1 MNFIPFISVKY
12 HLSTLCAVSFFL
24 LVFLPA
30 TAQSKEDPDQLKKK
44 IDAAESDSQKVEL
57 LLTLSSYYL
66 RKPGELKPDLD
77 SATNLNFEAKKLS
90 NTLGYKQGKGKAML
104 LEGQIYRE
112 KGDSKQGLKKTN
124 EALAYSKKYNLT
136 VLTADVYKELCA
148 YEGYDKEGFE
158 AKIKHLETAVPLY
171 KKSKAYRKQA
181 DALKDMAD
189 YYGSID
195 ENQKALQLLDQ
206 AVVIY
211 KAIGFKEL
219 QGVYTLL
226 SDNYGILQNTQLSLQ
241 YALMAIK
248 TAEEVQDTSY
258 QLCTI
263 YNHLA
268 LAYYDLLKYDLAF
281 DNFEKALNIALE
293 HKNVGDINTISY
305 NLASLYCQ
313 QKNYTK
319 ALRTLKRTA
328 NDYPP
333 NDEITKVRQ
342 RFIYVVC
349 YSMLKQI
356 GNAKPYYEQILKD
369 YEESD
374 AGLAYKLTAI
384 IIYLQQSGQVE
395 KTYAYIDKF
404 KEFAKKSNKLILYS
418 QIELLSFQSD
428 HASKKYESAI
438 QHLQKHQ
445 LLRDSLFNVEK
456 LKQSAALQLQFETEK
471 KDKNIKLLTQQGKL
485 QEIKIHNDQII
496 RYVFIGSVIVLILF
510 LAFLYNSF
518 RTKKKKNEELE
529 IQRQQINEQNEL
541 NKKML
546 IEKEWLLKEIHHRV
560 KNNLQIV
567 ISLLNTQSAY
577 LDNEDALMA
586 IQNSQHRM
594 HAMSL
599 IHQKLYQSD
608 NLANIDM
615 SWYIYELISYMRE
628 CFNTDNKIHFILDN
642 EKVYLDVAQAVP
654 LGLIINEAIN
664 NAIKYAFPSEKKGD
678 VNIELKNISGDKYQL
693 VISDNGVG
701 LPDNFEETERDSL
714 GMNLMMGLTDQI
726 DGTFEM
732 TSDNGLTIKITF
744 TRNTEFE
751 VTTDD
756 SQNIA
761 IK

>member
-1 MNFIPFISVKY
+1 MNFIPFISVKK
-12 HLSTLCAVSFFL
+12 HIRSLSTAFL
-24 LVFLPA
+24 FVL
-30 TAQSKEDPDQLKKK
+30 TGISGIAQSKEDPDQLKKK
-44 IDAAESDSQKVEL
+44 ISSAENNSQKVEFL
-57 LLTLSSYYL
+57 LALSNYYL
-66 RKPGELKPDLD
+66 TKPGEFKTDLD
-77 SATNLNFEAKKLS
+77 SADNLNFEAEKLS
-90 NTLGYKQGKGKAML
+90 NSLDYKPGKGKAIL
-104 LEGQIYRE
+104 LSAQICRE
-112 KGDSKQGLKKTN
+112 KGDAKKAQIITNKALDYSVKNNLPVLK
-124 EALAYSKKYNLT
+124 
-136 VLTADVYKELCA
+136 ADVYRELCA
-148 YEGYDKEGFE
+148 YKGYEKEDVE
-158 AKIKHLETAVPLY
+158 EKIKYLEIAIPLY
-171 KKSKAYRKQA
+171 KKGKAYKKQA
-181 DALKDMAD
+181 DALKDLGD
-189 YYGSID
+189 YYGSIE
-195 ENQKALQLLDQ
+195 ENQKALVYLEN

-211 KAIGFKEL
+211 KAIGFKAL
-219 QGVYTLL
+219 QGVYTLM

-241 YALMAIK
+241 YALMAEK
-248 TAEEVQDTSY
+248 TAEETHDTSY

-263 YNHLA
+263 YNHLG

-281 DNFEKALNIALE
+281 SNFEKALNIALE
-293 HKNVGDINTISY
+293 NKNVSDINTISY

-313 QKNYTK
+313 QKNYRE

-328 NDYPP
+328 TDYPP
-333 NDEITKVRQ
+333 QDEVTRIRQ
-342 RFIYVVC
+342 RFIFVVC
-349 YSMLKQI
+349 YSMLKQMDK
-356 GNAKPYYEQILKD
+356 AKPYYEQILKD
-369 YEESD
+369 YKESD
-374 AGLAYKLTAI
+374 VGLAYKLTGI

-395 KTYAYIDKF
+395 KTYAYIEKF
-404 KEFAKKSNKLILYS
+404 REFAKKSNKLILYS
-418 QIELLSFQSD
+418 QVELLSFQSD

-438 QHLQKHQ
+438 KHLQKHQ

-496 RYVFIGSVIVLILF
+496 RYVFIGSVLVLILF

-518 RTKKKKNEELE
+518 RSKKKKNEELE

-577 LDNEDALMA
+577 LDNEDALLA

-615 SWYIYELISYMRE
+615 SWYIHELISYMKE
-628 CFNTDNKIHFILDN
+628 CFDTDQNINFVLNT

-664 NAIKYAFPSEKKGD
+664 NAIKYAFPLERKGEVLISLQNMEKND
-678 VNIELKNISGDKYQL
+678 YQL
-693 VISDNGVG
+693 IVKDNGVG
-701 LPDNFEETERDSL
+701 LPDHFETLERNSL
-714 GMNLMMGLTDQI
+714 GMNLMIGLSDQI
-726 DGTFEM
+726 DGTFNMENE
-732 TSDNGLTIKITF
+732 NGLNITITF

-751 VTTDD
+751 GAVEN
-756 SQNIA
+756 SEI
-761 IK
+761 I

>member
-1 MNFIPFISVKY
+1 MNFIPSISAKK
-12 HLSTLCAVSFFL
+12 HISILCTAFFFL
-24 LVFLPA
+24 LA
-30 TAQSKEDPDQLKKK
+30 NTTGIAQSKEDPDQLKKK
-44 IDAAESDSQKVEL
+44 IASAESDSQKVEL
-57 LLTLSSYYL
+57 LLALSSYYL
-66 RKPGELKPDLD
+66 TKPGELKADLD
-77 SATNLNFEAKKLS
+77 SANNLNFEAGKLS
-90 NTLGYKQGKGKAML
+90 NTLGYKLGKGKSIL
-104 LEGQIYRE
+104 LFGQIYRE
-112 KGDSKQGLKKTN
+112 RGDSKKGLAFTN
-124 EALAYSKKYNLT
+124 NALSYSIKNNLP
-136 VLTADVYKELCA
+136 VLKADVYRELCA
-148 YEGYDKEGFE
+148 YKGYEEEDVKE
-158 AKIKHLETAVPLY
+158 KIKYLEIAIPLY
-171 KKSKAYRKQA
+171 KKSRAYKKQA
-181 DALKDMAD
+181 DALKDLAD
-189 YYGSID
+189 YYGSIE
-195 ENQKALQLLDQ
+195 ENQKALVLLEN
-206 AVVIY
+206 AVAIY
-211 KAIGFKEL
+211 KSIGFKPL
-219 QGVYTLL
+219 QGVYTLM

-241 YALMAIK
+241 YALMAVK
-248 TAEEVQDTSY
+248 TAEETNDTSY

-263 YNHLA
+263 YNHLG

-281 DNFEKALNIALE
+281 SNFEKALNIALE
-293 HKNVGDINTISY
+293 NKNVSDINTISY

-313 QKNYTK
+313 QKNYRE
-319 ALRTLKRTA
+319 ALRTLKRTEK
-328 NDYPP
+328 DYPP
-333 NDEITKVRQ
+333 QDEVTKIRQ
-342 RFIYVVC
+342 RFIFTVC
-349 YSMLKQI
+349 YSMLKQLD
-356 GNAKPYYEQILKD
+356 NAKPYYEQILKD
-369 YEESD
+369 YQESD
-374 AGLAYKLTAI
+374 AGLAYKLTGI

-395 KTYAYIDKF
+395 KTYAYIEKF

-438 QHLQKHQ
+438 KHLQRHQ
-445 LLRDSLFNVEK
+445 LFRDSIFNVEK

-496 RYVFIGSVIVLILF
+496 RYVFIGSVVVLILF

-518 RTKKKKNEELE
+518 RSKKKKNEELE

-615 SWYIYELISYMRE
+615 SWYVYELINYMKE
-628 CFNTDNKIHFILDN
+628 CFDTDTKINFNLDV
-642 EKVYLDVAQAVP
+642 EKTYLDVAQAVP

-664 NAIKYAFPSEKKGD
+664 NAIKYAFPSDRKGE
-678 VNIELKNISGDKYQL
+678 VVISLKNITESDYKL
-693 VISDNGVG
+693 IIADNGVG
-701 LPDNFEETERDSL
+701 LPENFDHTERDSL

-726 DGTFEM
+726 DGTFDM
-732 TSDNGLTIKITF
+732 KNDNGLKITITF

-751 VTTDD
+751 AT
-756 SQNIA
+756 SENSELI
-761 IK
+761 

>member
-1 MNFIPFISVKY
+1 MNFIPFISVKK
-12 HLSTLCAVSFFL
+12 HLCILCTAALFL
-24 LVFLPA
+24 LV
-30 TAQSKEDPDQLKKK
+30 TVHGNAQSKEDPDQLKKK
-44 IDAAESDSQKVEL
+44 IALAESDSQKVEL
-57 LLTLSSYYL
+57 LLALSNYYL
-66 RKPGELKPDLD
+66 TKPGELKEDLD
-77 SATNLNFEAKKLS
+77 SAENLNFEAKKLS
-90 NTLGYKQGKGKAML
+90 NTLGYKLGKGKSIL
-104 LEGQIYRE
+104 LDGQIYRE
-112 KGDSKQGLKKTN
+112 KGDSKNGLNKTK
-124 EALAYSKKYNLT
+124 EALAYSEKNNIP
-136 VLTADVYKELCA
+136 VLKADAYRELCA
-148 YEGYDKEGFE
+148 YKGYEKEDVE
-158 AKIKHLETAVPLY
+158 EKIKYLEIAIPLY
-171 KKSKAYRKQA
+171 KKGKAFKKQA
-181 DALKDMAD
+181 DALKDLAD
-189 YYGSID
+189 YYGIIE
-195 ENQKALQLLDQ
+195 ENQKALELLEN
-206 AVVIY
+206 AVAIY
-211 KAIGFKEL
+211 KAVGFKEL
-219 QGVYTLL
+219 QGVYTLM

-241 YALMAIK
+241 YALMAEK
-248 TAEEVQDTSY
+248 TAEETHDTSY

-263 YNHLA
+263 YNHLG

-281 DNFEKALNIALE
+281 FNFEKALNIAIE
-293 HKNVGDINTISY
+293 NKNVGDINTITY

-313 QKNYTK
+313 QKNYRG
-319 ALRTLKRTA
+319 ALRTLKRIEK
-328 NDYPP
+328 DYPP
-333 NDEITKVRQ
+333 KDEITKIRQ
-342 RFIYVVC
+342 RFIFVVS
-349 YSMLKQI
+349 YSMLKQLE
-356 GNAKPYYEQILKD
+356 NAKPYYEQILKD
-369 YEESD
+369 YQKSD
-374 AGLAYKLTAI
+374 AGLAYKLTGI

-395 KTYAYIDKF
+395 KTYAYIEKF

-438 QHLQKHQ
+438 KHLQKHQ
-445 LLRDSLFNVEK
+445 LLRDSLFNIEK

-485 QEIKIHNDQII
+485 QQIKIHNDKII
-496 RYVFIGSVIVLILF
+496 RYIFIGGVLLLILF
-510 LAFLYNSF
+510 IALLYNGF
-518 RTKKKKNEELE
+518 RLKKKKNEELE

-546 IEKEWLLKEIHHRV
+546 LEKEWLLKEIHHRV

-615 SWYIYELISYMRE
+615 AWYIYELISYMRE
-628 CFNTDNKIHFILDN
+628 CFDTDKKINFVLDT

-664 NAIKYAFPSEKKGD
+664 NAIKYAFPLDKKGD
-678 VNIELKNISGDKYQL
+678 VNIKLKNTGENNYQL
-693 VISDNGVG
+693 IIADNGVG
-701 LPDNFEETERDSL
+701 LPENFEDAERNSL

-732 TSDNGLTIKITF
+732 KNDNGLKIKITF

-751 VTTDD
+751 GTTEN
-756 SQNIA
+756 SEI
-761 IK
+761 I